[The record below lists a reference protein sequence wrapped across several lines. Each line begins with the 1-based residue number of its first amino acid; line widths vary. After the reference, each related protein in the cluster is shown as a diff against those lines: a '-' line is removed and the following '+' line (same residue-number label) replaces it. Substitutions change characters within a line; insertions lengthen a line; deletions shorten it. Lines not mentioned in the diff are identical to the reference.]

1 MPLRHKGRNLVPVP
15 PSLRASTRRPSAADM
30 NAEYEVRV
38 RLNVLRLIT
47 VDLQQQTFTANIF
60 MEASWLEPKLSAT
73 DEPVDD
79 ADDDVYREQSKGVL
93 KVKGK
98 DESFFAPRLTIRN
111 CVDVLHAES
120 WFRIRKCSSTGKAMV
135 CYRSKLTGIFQE
147 QMELKKFPLDS
158 QNLTIELI
166 TNWQK
171 SKCHLM
177 QNQSKKYASNVVTST
192 FIHAKEYD
200 LYQHLKFTEAFTRD
214 DESAEQHVYSMLLVA
229 LRVDRNS
236 WYWSLNVLLPLF
248 IITTCTLAS
257 WSVPANELADRCSI
271 TLTMLLAM
279 VGFKYIVGEKLP
291 NISYA
296 TYVDQYTIFCFVFT
310 FAEVIAQTVLAAR
323 NTAGGNDIP
332 SPLHAIAISSCWLGF
347 HVIGGAL
354 LSYRRRTRIQEARF
368 WSMPRTAV
376 WVCGFDDDF
385 VRTHKSAFEAS
396 DDTDAAQ
403 TAKDEIIDLLSKDQK
418 HRRVTR
424 VRLWDAKRAQ
434 AALAAGSDTPLG
446 RSLAQS
452 VRNVLDHLDP
462 HDHHDEDE
470 PRAYFEKRYRG
481 TRPFAVVTFKSARAA
496 NEAVRKMEPP
506 TRAGLSANGL
516 QLELL
521 QGEWYELAEPL
532 RRDARSQ
539 MSNLAYI
546 GKQRQERLI
555 PPRGAA
561 GSELQL
567 TKDSTVVADQL

>member
-1 MPLRHKGRNLVPVP
+1 MPRGAKTVGVTPTW
-15 PSLRASTRRPSAADM
+15 RASTRRPSATDGS
-30 NAEYEVRV
+30 AEYEVRV
-38 RLNVLRLIT
+38 RLNVLRLIGI
-47 VDLQQQTFTANIF
+47 DLQQQTFTAMIF
-60 MEASWLEPKLSAT
+60 LEASWLEPKLQPD

-93 KVKGK
+93 KVKK
-98 DESFFAPRLTIRN
+98 REKENFFAPRLTIRN

-120 WFRIRKCSSTGKAMV
+120 WFRIRKCESSGKTMV

-158 QNLTIELI
+158 QNLTVELV
-166 TNWQK
+166 TNWPDN
-171 SKCHLM
+171 KCHLM
-177 QNQSKKYASNVVTST
+177 QNQSKKYFSNVVTST

-200 LYQHLKFTEAFTRD
+200 LYPHLKFTEARSRA
-214 DESAEQHVYSMLLVA
+214 DESAENTVYSMLLVA
-229 LRVDRNS
+229 MRVDRNS

-323 NTAGGNDIP
+323 NTTAGNDIP
-332 SPLHAIAISSCWLGF
+332 KPLHAIVIASCWLGF
-347 HVIGGAL
+347 HVVGYAF
-354 LSYRRRTRIQEARF
+354 LSYRRRTRIQEAKF

-376 WVCGFDDDF
+376 WVCGFDDEF
-385 VRTHKSAFEAS
+385 WEKHKSAFDK

-403 TAKDEIIDLLSKDQK
+403 SVKQEIMDLLSTGQK
-418 HRRVTR
+418 KRDCVIR
-424 VRLWDAKRAQ
+424 VRLWSAESAQ
-434 AALAAGSDTPLG
+434 KKLKESSNTPLG
-446 RSLAQS
+446 RSLSQS
-452 VRNVLDHLDP
+452 VRNVLDHIGP
-462 HDHHDEDE
+462 NHHDEDE
-470 PRAYFEKRYRG
+470 PEQNVAYYEKQYRG

-496 NEAVRKMEPP
+496 NEAVRETVPKV
-506 TRAGLSANGL
+506 TSARLSTKGL

-521 QGEWYELAEPL
+521 QAEWYELAEPL
-532 RRDARSQ
+532 ERDARKLSGL
-539 MSNLAYI
+539 SYG
-546 GKQRQERLI
+546 GKRRQEPLI
-555 PPRGAA
+555 PGPA
-561 GSELQL
+561 GNELQPAR
-567 TKDSTVVADQL
+567 DSAVVAGQL